1 MITQFKRLFKHSF
14 IYAIGSLA
22 QGIVGFILIPLY
34 TRYLSPASYGQLEI
48 INTLILISTMILS
61 LGFASALLKCH
72 ERDCKDEKEQKQLVG
87 TAFVFIVP
95 FASFVTILAWF
106 FGKFLARVLLGSE
119 DFLNLIH
126 ILLLINVFAVFL
138 SLAFAVLR
146 MKEKSIKFIIF
157 SLTKFGLVLGLN
169 IYFVAFLRLDI
180 FGILLGNF
188 ISQVIIT
195 VPFIFTLIP
204 YANFR
209 FSKKLL
215 RGLFA
220 FGIPIIPASLAMWIM
235 DLSDRY
241 FLKFYSSMTEVG
253 LYSLGYK
260 IGFVVSILVV
270 VPFQLAWPTV
280 SFSVAKRFDTKKIYA
295 RTLTYLLFIGCFA
308 ALAISIFSKQI
319 VEIMSA
325 PEYLTAYKVVP
336 LIAFSYVLYAAHFA
350 IVPGLHLREKT
361 KLYPLLVVIPAVLN
375 LILNYIFIPKYGMM
389 GAAWSTFVCFVF
401 MALLTYLVSNYY
413 YKIKYEWGR
422 IIKLVLITSILLG
435 LNYFYRNAW
444 TCLVIGFNIA
454 SLFLF
459 VGLLYIF
466 RFFRKGELKRIRSLT
481 KKDPERV

>member
-1 MITQFKRLFKHSF
+1 MISQFKRLFKHSF

-72 ERDCKDEKEQKQLVG
+72 ERDCRGEKEQKQLIG
-87 TAFVFIVP
+87 TAFLFIIP
-95 FASFVTILAWF
+95 FSTFVTILAWF
-106 FGKFLARVLLGSE
+106 FSKSLARILLGGE
-119 DFLNLIH
+119 EFLNLIYL
-126 ILLLINVFAVFL
+126 LLLINIFAVFL

-146 MKEKSIKFIIF
+146 MKERSIKFVIF
-157 SLTKFGLVLGLN
+157 SLSKFALVLGLN
-169 IYFVAFLRLDI
+169 IYFVAFLHLDI

-188 ISQVIIT
+188 ISQIVI
-195 VPFIFTLIP
+195 VAPFIFTLIS
-204 YANFR
+204 YANFK

-215 RGLFA
+215 RSLFA

-241 FLKFYSSMTEVG
+241 FLKFYVSMTEVG

-260 IGFVVSILVV
+260 IGFVVSILIV

-280 SFSVAKRFDTKKIYA
+280 SFSVSKRSDTKEIYA
-295 RTLTYLLFIGCFA
+295 RTLTYLLFIGCFM

-325 PEYLTAYKVVP
+325 SEYLTAYKVVP
-336 LIAFSYVLYAAHFA
+336 LIAFSYVLYAVHFA

-361 KLYPLLVVIPAVLN
+361 KLYPLLVIVPAVLN

-389 GAAWSTFVCFVF
+389 AAAWSTFACFVF
-401 MALLTYLVSNYY
+401 MALMTYLVSNYF
-413 YKIKYEWGR
+413 YKVKYEWGR
-422 IIKLVLITSILLG
+422 IVKLVVVSCVLLVVSYVYQNLGFWAVCSLNILILI
-435 LNYFYRNAW
+435 
-444 TCLVIGFNIA
+444 V
-454 SLFLF
+454 F
-459 VGLLYIF
+459 VGLLF
-466 RFFRKGELKRIRSLT
+466 LLRFFRKGELQRIGLLL
-481 KKDPERV
+481 KKS